1 MSLASKITFAVTCIT
16 SASIVYGVYHLQEVE
31 REALHQ
37 GPIKDRE
44 RLRLKAEQKTLSE
57 SQLTAVQE
65 RRVSEYE
72 LQKKLQDEYSKV
84 QDVSNHGANQQS

>member
-1 MSLASKITFAVTCIT
+1 MSLASKVTFAVTCIT

-37 GPIKDRE
+37 GPIRDRE
-44 RLRLKAEQKTLSE
+44 RLRLKAEQKSQAE
-57 SQLTAVQE
+57 PQLTAVQE

-72 LQKKLQDEYSKV
+72 LQKKLQEEYSKV
-84 QDVSNHGANQQS
+84 QDVSKDGADQSS